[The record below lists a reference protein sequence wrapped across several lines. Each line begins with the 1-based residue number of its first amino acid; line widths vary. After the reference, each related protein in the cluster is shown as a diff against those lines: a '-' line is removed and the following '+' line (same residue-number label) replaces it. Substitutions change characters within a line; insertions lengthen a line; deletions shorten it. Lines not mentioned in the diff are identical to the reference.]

1 MSFYGFE
8 ADQIYGWLTTRK
20 AQLTEKF
27 GDAVYDVVGG
37 SPWKHEVNVRIQDA
51 ADNQAR
57 AERLAYMRGE
67 PVPSD
72 TEILSELL
80 AWIRS
85 GDCKGGGAETLPRL
99 TTAD

>member
-1 MSFYGFE
+1 MSKN
-8 ADQIYGWLTTRK
+8 D
-20 AQLTEKF
+20 
-27 GDAVYDVVGG
+27 
-37 SPWKHEVNVRIQDA
+37 NVRPPCT
-51 ADNQAR
+51 ADKQAR